1 MYDTTA
7 FNFTMMYGLP
17 AITVPVNISSNLKP
31 WAPSSVTYDVTEDAV
46 MWAVDGDDDRS
57 VAFAAR
63 LMEQDV
69 QVRVIDKQSIL
80 SNHNLSRGSIT
91 VIKMDN
97 PQYKDLFTVVR

>member
-31 WAPSSVTYDVTEDAV
+31 WTPSSITYDVTEDAV

-63 LMEQDV
+63 LM
-69 QVRVIDKQSIL
+69 
-80 SNHNLSRGSIT
+80 SRMCKLELLINNQFFLIT
-91 VIKMDN
+91 IYQEEVLLLLKWITRNMLIYPK
-97 PQYKDLFTVVR
+97 